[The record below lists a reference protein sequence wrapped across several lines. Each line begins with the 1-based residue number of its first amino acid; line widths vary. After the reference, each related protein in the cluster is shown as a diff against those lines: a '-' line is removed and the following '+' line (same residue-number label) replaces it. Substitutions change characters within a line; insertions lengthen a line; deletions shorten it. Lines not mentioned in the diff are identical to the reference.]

1 MQSRPYR
8 THVRFRSHGTGRA
21 DTIRYFGIEYSK
33 ELITSTP
40 STHHIV
46 SSMGVLKRTKSGIG
60 AYYM

>member
-1 MQSRPYR
+1 MGPAVPFENA
-8 THVRFRSHGTGRA
+8 VRYGA

-33 ELITSTP
+33 ELITSTA
-40 STHHIV
+40 SSHHIV